1 MGSACCKESAPV
13 MNPERM
19 PARWPEKEAAGT
31 RRETITREAKG
42 EKSAGMCSPNT
53 LTVADALDSD

>member
-1 MGSACCKESAPV
+1 M